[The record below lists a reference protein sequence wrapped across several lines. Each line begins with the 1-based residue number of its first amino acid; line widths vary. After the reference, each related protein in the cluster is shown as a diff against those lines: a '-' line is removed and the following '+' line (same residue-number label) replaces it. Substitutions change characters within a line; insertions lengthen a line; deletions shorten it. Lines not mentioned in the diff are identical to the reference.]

1 MELDEFGFEPD
12 DATPV
17 TISIDCA
24 QLRAEAMRIWD
35 SVDAV
40 GPSYEAHEF
49 REAIDLMQKSVIL
62 LQSALSEL
70 GVQDTP
76 YSMDQ
81 LYQQLYGDDGKIKI
95 DIPRNS

>member
-1 MELDEFGFEPD
+1 MELNEHGFEPD

-24 QLRAEAMRIWD
+24 QLRADAMRIWD

-40 GPSYEAHEF
+40 GPSYETREF
-49 REAIDLMQKSVIL
+49 AEAIGLMQKSVIL

-70 GVQDTP
+70 GIQDTS
-76 YSMDQ
+76 YSIDQ

-95 DIPRNS
+95 EIPRKT